1 MTAKTNT
8 LTKTTGISLRRFHS
22 NRAKIPP
29 ARGGLFQRLATLLS
43 NECSRR
49 RPARVHVG
57 EIQSVELRPQ
67 NVALRA
73 QSCVRL
79 VLFFARAS
87 VLDDPAQCEI
97 GIFRRLR
104 EATSKIVEATG

>member
-49 RPARVHVG
+49 RPAGVYVR
-57 EIQSVELRPQ
+57 EIQGVELRPQ
-67 NVALRA
+67 DVAFSS
-73 QSCVRL
+73 QGIVSL
-79 VLFFARAS
+79 VLLFPRAG
-87 VLDDPAQCEI
+87 VLDDPGERKV
-97 GIFRRLR
+97 GVLW
-104 EATSKIVEATG
+104 